1 VFARIPWANWGII
14 RLIPRFFI
22 IGSSCLLV
30 NTPSDIPCFK
40 LRLLWVRV
48 IETMDACCTRY
59 LLILGSSSRPCM
71 VPVWANSEYGVT
83 LGSRSGMYFFT
94 LYECVFNTCCST
106 SLYYIHAYT
115 HLFAYLS
122 LFLCIIYIY
131 TSGWWF
137 GTCFIFPYIGSNIPN
152 WLIFF
157 RGVET
162 TNQYIYICVHNIHP
176 CAHTSP
182 PFREISGRLR
192 LDQQSTGEVLA
203 PWLIQVEHV
212 LAPQSPVV
220 V

>member
-1 VFARIPWANWGII
+1 MSKLRIWSHFGFQVRYVFFYTIWMCVQYM
-14 RLIPRFFI
+14 LLDFFI
-22 IGSSCLLV
+22 
-30 NTPSDIPCFK
+30 
-40 LRLLWVRV
+40 
-48 IETMDACCTRY
+48 
-59 LLILGSSSRPCM
+59 
-71 VPVWANSEYGVT
+71 
-83 LGSRSGMYFFT
+83 
-94 LYECVFNTCCST
+94 LYTCIYT
-106 SLYYIHAYT
+106 SIC
-115 HLFAYLS
+115 LS
-122 LFLCIIYIY
+122 LSISMYNIYIY

>member
-1 VFARIPWANWGII
+1 MYG
-14 RLIPRFFI
+14 
-22 IGSSCLLV
+22 
-30 NTPSDIPCFK
+30 PCMSK
-40 LRLLWVRV
+40 LRIWSHFGFQVRYV
-48 IETMDACCTRY
+48 
-59 LLILGSSSRPCM
+59 
-71 VPVWANSEYGVT
+71 
-83 LGSRSGMYFFT
+83 FFT

-162 TNQYIYICVHNIHP
+162 TNQYIYIYICVRNIHP

-192 LDQQSTGEVLA
+192 LDQQSTGEVLV